1 MRGTGDSDFRP
12 NGVACN
18 ALQHSDMTQP
28 QWASSSDFLIAWIY
42 SRAQLGIT
50 MALTF
55 ITRASSAYPNSPSS
69 PAKRGHSKPL
79 PVNAIELD
87 KPGRLRAGHLM
98 TLFSVSHSTLY
109 NHMHSGLIPQ
119 ADGTDGIRP
128 FWNTSTIKAALD
140 A

>member
-1 MRGTGDSDFRP
+1 
-12 NGVACN
+12 
-18 ALQHSDMTQP
+18 
-28 QWASSSDFLIAWIY
+28 
-42 SRAQLGIT
+42 

-55 ITRASSAYPNSPSS
+55 ITRAPSTQSNPPSS
-69 PAKRGHSKPL
+69 PIKRGHSKSL
-79 PVNAIELD
+79 PINAIELD

-109 NHMHSGLIPQ
+109 NRINSGLIPH
-119 ADGTDGIRP
+119 ADGTDGTRP